1 VRKGLWAVR
10 IMPHIKQGEEGNS
23 WYKVMTERQDKFID
37 IYSKTGNATKSA
49 IEAGYSQKTA
59 KQKGYELK
67 NLLRKEINEQ
77 TQKVLADHVPSSIKW
92 LSELARDSESDS
104 VRLGA
109 IKDLLDR
116 AGLKPIERIE
126 QTTVEKMSDEE
137 IQRELDSLLKH

>member
-1 VRKGLWAVR
+1 
-10 IMPHIKQGEEGNS
+10 MPHIKQGEEGNS
-23 WYKVMTERQDKFID
+23 WCKVMTERQDKFID
-37 IYSKTGNATKSA
+37 IYSKTGNATQSA

-92 LSELARDSESDS
+92 LSELAETSESDS

-116 AGLKPIERIE
+116 AGLKPVERIE
-126 QTTVEKMSDEE
+126 QTTVEKMSDDE
-137 IQRELDSLLKH
+137 IQKELDALLKH

>member
-1 VRKGLWAVR
+1 
-10 IMPHIKQGEEGNS
+10 
-23 WYKVMTERQDKFID
+23 MTERQDKFID
-37 IYSKTGNATKSA
+37 VYSKTGNATQSA

-92 LSELARDSESDS
+92 LSELAETSESDS

-116 AGLKPIERIE
+116 AGLKPVERIE
-126 QTTVEKMSDEE
+126 QTTVEIMSDEE
-137 IQRELDSLLKH
+137 IQRELDALIKH

>member
-1 VRKGLWAVR
+1 
-10 IMPHIKQGEEGNS
+10 
-23 WYKVMTERQDKFID
+23 MTERQDKFID
-37 IYSKTGNATKSA
+37 IYSKTGTATQSA
-49 IEAGYSQKTA
+49 IEAGYSEKPA

-92 LSELARDSESDS
+92 LSELAETSESDS

-116 AGLKPIERIE
+116 AGLKPVERIE

>member
-1 VRKGLWAVR
+1 MGILL
-10 IMPHIKQGEEGNS
+10 
-23 WYKVMTERQDKFID
+23 MTERQDKFID
-37 IYSKTGNATKSA
+37 IYSKTGNATQSA
-49 IEAGYSQKTA
+49 IEAGYSEKTA
-59 KQKGYELK
+59 KQKGYALK

-92 LSELARDSESDS
+92 LSELAETSESDS

-116 AGLKPIERIE
+116 SGLKPVERIE

>member
-1 VRKGLWAVR
+1 
-10 IMPHIKQGEEGNS
+10 MPHIKQGEEGNS
-23 WYKVMTERQDKFID
+23 WCKVMTERQDKFID
-37 IYSKTGNATKSA
+37 IYSKTGNATQSA

-92 LSELARDSESDS
+92 LSELAETSESDS

-116 AGLKPIERIE
+116 AGLKPVERIE
-126 QTTVEKMSDEE
+126 QTTVERMSDEE
-137 IQRELDSLLKH
+137 IQRELDALIKH

>member
-1 VRKGLWAVR
+1 MGILL
-10 IMPHIKQGEEGNS
+10 
-23 WYKVMTERQDKFID
+23 MTERQDKFID
-37 IYSKTGNATKSA
+37 IYSKTGNATQSA

-92 LSELARDSESDS
+92 LSELAETSESDS

-116 AGLKPIERIE
+116 AGLKPVERIE
-126 QTTVEKMSDEE
+126 QTTVERMSDEE
-137 IQRELDSLLKH
+137 IQRELDALIKH

>member
-1 VRKGLWAVR
+1 
-10 IMPHIKQGEEGNS
+10 
-23 WYKVMTERQDKFID
+23 MTERQDKFVE
-37 IYSKTGNATKSA
+37 IYSKTGNATQSA
-49 IEAGYSQKTA
+49 IEAGYSEKTA

-77 TQKVLADHVPSSIKW
+77 TQKVLADHVPSSIRY
-92 LSELARDSESDS
+92 LSELAESSESDS

-116 AGLKPIERIE
+116 AGLKPVERIE

-137 IQRELDSLLKH
+137 IQRELDALLKHCSV

>member
-1 VRKGLWAVR
+1 MGILL
-10 IMPHIKQGEEGNS
+10 
-23 WYKVMTERQDKFID
+23 MTERQDKFIEH
-37 IYSKTGNATKSA
+37 YSLTGNATDSA
-49 IEAGYSQKTA
+49 IKAGYSEKTA

-67 NLLRKEINEQ
+67 NLLREQINDQ
-77 TQKVLADHVPSSIKW
+77 TQKVLADKIPSSLHF
-92 LSELARDSESDS
+92 LSELAEKAESES

-116 AGLKPIERIE
+116 AGLKPVERIE